1 MSQLKY
7 ITFNTIA
14 GGEQTIALQDYG
26 NSKQLEYWQGNDKAI
41 SGKIRHNI
49 RGSQGVYRVQ
59 YEKCIQQS
67 EYRTLYNNILA
78 DLTSGEDSITISE
91 GQDLSNARVVVPT
104 NTFKQQ
110 ITYSNQ
116 LGNFIPDMEF
126 EDAGLNRLDG
136 QYVETGFVTA
146 GYVE

>member
-14 GGEQTIALQDYG
+14 GGEQTIALQDYD
-26 NSKQLEYWQGNDKAI
+26 NTKRLEYWQGNDKAI

-49 RGSQGVYRVQ
+49 RGSHGVYRVQ

-104 NTFKQQ
+104 NTFNQQ
-110 ITYSNQ
+110 IEYSNQ

-136 QYVETGFVTA
+136 QYIED
-146 GYVE
+146 GYIESGYIE